1 MAIVSTKPKNC
12 KNCRWHLRQLKLQL
26 LITACDYKLSKL
38 VAVSCVGEKN
48 LGKVY
53 FDLNI
58 LIKSR
63 PGRVYI
69 YTYPA
74 IYVCMILKHSL
85 YVRKHRYVKKLET
98 YLELGRH
105 LTTYIQRVFRE
116 MEKVSFKMYECFLIA
131 NF

>member
-1 MAIVSTKPKNC
+1 
-12 KNCRWHLRQLKLQL
+12 
-26 LITACDYKLSKL
+26 
-38 VAVSCVGEKN
+38 
-48 LGKVY
+48 
-53 FDLNI
+53 
-58 LIKSR
+58 
-63 PGRVYI
+63 
-69 YTYPA
+69 
-74 IYVCMILKHSL
+74 MILKHSL